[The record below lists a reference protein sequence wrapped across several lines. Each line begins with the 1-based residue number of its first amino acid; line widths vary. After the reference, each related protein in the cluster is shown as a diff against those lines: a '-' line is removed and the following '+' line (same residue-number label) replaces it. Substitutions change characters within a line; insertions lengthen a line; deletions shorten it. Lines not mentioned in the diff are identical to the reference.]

1 MIEFFQ
7 MYLNS
12 REFLKTNIKQI
23 LRVTFTL
30 ICISAT
36 LFATVVQFI
45 NYCTVEDQ
53 TIVTYK
59 RFHESETDVYPSIS
73 LCWTMAIDEEKL
85 KQYDDEFTLEAY
97 TYFLHGYSIG
107 EHWNKDMLRVN

>member
-1 MIEFFQ
+1 MIEVSQ
-7 MYLNS
+7 MHLNTT
-12 REFLKTNIKQI
+12 EILKTNTKQI
-23 LRVTFTL
+23 LRVSFTL

-36 LFATVVQFI
+36 IFTTVVQFM

-85 KQYDDEFTLEAY
+85 KRYDNEFTLEA
-97 TYFLHGYSIG
+97 LSLIHI
-107 EHWNKDMLRVN
+107 